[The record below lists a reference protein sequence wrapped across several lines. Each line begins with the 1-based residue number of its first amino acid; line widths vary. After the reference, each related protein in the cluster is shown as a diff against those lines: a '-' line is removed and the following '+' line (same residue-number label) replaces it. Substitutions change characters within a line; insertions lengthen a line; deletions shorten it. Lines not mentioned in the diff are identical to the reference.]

1 MNGFC
6 ITSAQAYALRPVGLW
21 LFLSLTGMLIPS
33 FLQAQTYDYYVEGDD
48 LEAKASHE
56 SAAAIDHIV
65 LVFQPED
72 YVLSATSAPYALLEN
87 SWLCSGGN
95 CESSVVFDAAAGEVK
110 LELWA
115 TEARSGF
122 GEIAYLKGII
132 IEPIDIDARIG
143 GGEVDL
149 RVYPN
154 PAKHRILFSFEGGN
168 ADQRIISS
176 TWVSLD
182 GRQVKILKP
191 GQAGRSMEV
200 QALSRGYYHVLFE
213 TTKGLISKRIF
224 LH

>member
-6 ITSAQAYALRPVGLW
+6 ITYAQAYALRPVGLW

-48 LEAKASHE
+48 LEAKASYE
-56 SAAAIDHIV
+56 SSTAIDHIV

-72 YVLSATSAPYALLEN
+72 YVLAAASVPYALLED

-95 CESSVVFDAAAGEVK
+95 CESSLVFDAAAGKIK

-115 TEARSGF
+115 NEARSGF

-143 GGEVDL
+143 GGEMAVK
-149 RVYPN
+149 VYPN
-154 PAKHRILFSFEGGN
+154 PAEHRILFSFEGRD

-176 TWVSLD
+176 TWVSMD
-182 GRQVKILKP
+182 GSHVKILKP
-191 GQAGRSMEV
+191 GKAGRSMEV
-200 QALSRGYYHVLFE
+200 KALSRGYYHVLFE
-213 TTKGLISKRIF
+213 TNKGIISRLIF